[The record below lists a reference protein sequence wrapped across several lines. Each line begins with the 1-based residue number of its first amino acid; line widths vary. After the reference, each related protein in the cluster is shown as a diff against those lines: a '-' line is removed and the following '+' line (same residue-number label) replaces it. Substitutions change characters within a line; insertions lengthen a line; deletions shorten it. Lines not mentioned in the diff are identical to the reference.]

1 MKLHVLE
8 EVEEKQDNEES
19 KEHYVVNYL
28 KSMIALEEA
37 MEPYKEQK
45 KELRV
50 EYIEN
55 GWLSKEEIWSAIKA
69 FRMYQKAADLDA
81 VNEMFDL
88 IEKKFGPKEE
98 V

>member
-50 EYIEN
+50 EYSEN

-69 FRMYQKAADLDA
+69 FRLYQKAADLDA

>member
-1 MKLHVLE
+1 MSSNDDKLLTKE
-8 EVEEKQDNEES
+8 E
-19 KEHYVVNYL
+19 HLANYI
-28 KSMIALEEA
+28 KTFVAIEDA
-37 MEPYKEQK
+37 MEPFKEQK

-69 FRMYQKAADLDA
+69 FRMYQKSADLNA

-88 IEKKFGPKEE
+88 IEKKFGSKEE
-98 V
+98 L